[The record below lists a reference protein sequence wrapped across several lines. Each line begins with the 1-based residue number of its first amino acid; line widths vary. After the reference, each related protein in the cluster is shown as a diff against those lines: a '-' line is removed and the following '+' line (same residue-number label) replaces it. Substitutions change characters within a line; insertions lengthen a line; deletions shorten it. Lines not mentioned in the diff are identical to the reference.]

1 MAIDE
6 LFSELSGHMIK
17 GLMIHDQMSDYYDFL
32 SLRGYKRC
40 HEWHYMK
47 EMSDYRRLH
56 RYVINHYGKLIEE
69 KRIDDPEAI
78 PSSWY
83 RYSRDEVDAS
93 TKRSAVRTGIE
104 KWVAWEKETKALYQR
119 AYKELMDMKE
129 EAMAIFLQDYIE
141 DVDCELKWA
150 ERKAKELADV
160 DYSLAYIIGEQKRL
174 HDKYK
179 RKMEW

>member
-1 MAIDE
+1 MTVEEI
-6 LFSELSGHMIK
+6 FSELSSHMIK

-40 HEWHYMK
+40 HEYHYKK
-47 EMSDYRRLH
+47 EMCSYRKLH
-56 RYVINHYGKLIEE
+56 RYFINHFGKLIEE

-83 RYSRDEVDAS
+83 RYTRKEVDAN
-93 TKRSAVRTGIE
+93 TKRNAVKTGIE
-104 KWVAWEKETKALYQR
+104 KWVAWEKETKTLYEQMYR
-119 AYKELMDMKE
+119 ELIDAKA
-129 EAMAIFLQDYIE
+129 EAAAIFLQQFIK

-150 ERKAKELADV
+150 ERKAIELDAV
-160 DYSLAYIIGEQKRL
+160 DYSLAFIIGEQTKL

-179 RKMEW
+179 GKMKW

>member
-1 MAIDE
+1 MTVEEIFA
-6 LFSELSGHMIK
+6 ELSANQIK
-17 GLMIHDQMSDYYDFL
+17 NLMRHDQMSDYYDFL

-40 HEWHYMK
+40 HEYHYKK
-47 EMSDYRRLH
+47 EMCGYRRLH

-83 RYSRDEVDAS
+83 RYNRKEVDAN

-104 KWVAWEKETKALYQR
+104 KWVAWEKETKELYQK
-119 AYKELMDMKE
+119 AYRELMDAKE
-129 EAMAIFLQDYIE
+129 EAAALFLEDYIE
-141 DVDCELKWA
+141 AVDCELKWA
-150 ERKAKELADV
+150 ERKAIELNDV
-160 DYSLAYIIGEQKRL
+160 DYSLAFIMSEQKRL

-179 RKMEW
+179 RKMSW

>member
-6 LFSELSGHMIK
+6 IFTELSGHMIK
-17 GLMIHDQMSDYYDFL
+17 GLMIHDQMSDFYDYL

-47 EMSDYRRLH
+47 EMSGYRRLH

-69 KRIDDPEAI
+69 KRIDDPEVI

-83 RYSRDEVDAS
+83 RYSRNEVDAN
-93 TKRSAVRTGIE
+93 TKRNAVRTGIE
-104 KWVAWEKETKALYQR
+104 KWVSWEKETKALYQK
-119 AYKELMDMKE
+119 AYRELMDMKE

-150 ERKAKELADV
+150 ERKAIELADV
-160 DYSLAYIIGEQKRL
+160 DYSLAFILGEQKRL

>member
-1 MAIDE
+1 MTVEEIFA
-6 LFSELSGHMIK
+6 ELSANQIK
-17 GLMIHDQMSDYYDFL
+17 NLMRHDQMSDYYDFL

-40 HEWHYMK
+40 HEYHYKK
-47 EMSDYRRLH
+47 EMCGYRRLH

-83 RYSRDEVDAS
+83 RYNRKEVDAN

-104 KWVAWEKETKALYQR
+104 KWVAWEKETKELYQK
-119 AYKELMDMKE
+119 AYRDLMDANE
-129 EAMAIFLQDYIE
+129 EAAALFLEDYIK

-150 ERKAKELADV
+150 ERKAIELNDV
-160 DYSLAYIIGEQKRL
+160 DYSLAFIMGEQKRL

-179 RKMEW
+179 RKMSW